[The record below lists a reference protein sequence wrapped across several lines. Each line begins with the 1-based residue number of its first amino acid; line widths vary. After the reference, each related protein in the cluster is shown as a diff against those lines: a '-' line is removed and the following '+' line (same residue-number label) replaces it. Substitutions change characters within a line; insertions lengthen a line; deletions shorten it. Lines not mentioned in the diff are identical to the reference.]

1 MAPDIQGSY
10 LSIFIDT
17 FTDLVFLGRVG
28 TTIARVYD

>member
-10 LSIFIDT
+10 LSISIDM
-17 FTDLVFLGRVG
+17 FADLVLGRVG